1 MARTLKFTSPYVCG
15 ILVLLAGCG
24 GANVSAPTRSSDTA
38 RVTAG
43 TAITKAEFITQAD
56 VICEETDARQAA
68 AVEAHLG
75 SSNPNQHELEQA
87 IEKYAL
93 PPIKEEVDEL
103 EGLEVPAGERV
114 QIRAIL
120 QGIKG
125 AVRRAEADPGSVVS
139 GSGPFASV
147 EKLGRKF
154 GFAACSTP
162 A

>member
-1 MARTLKFTSPYVCG
+1 MARTIKITSLYLCG
-15 ILVLLAGCG
+15 IVVLLAGCG
-24 GANVSAPTRSSDTA
+24 GASLSAPARSSGTA
-38 RVTAG
+38 RVTGG
-43 TAITKAEFITQAD
+43 TAITKAEFIKQAD
-56 VICEETDARQAA
+56 AICEKTDATQTA
-68 AVEAHLG
+68 AVEAQLG
-75 SSNPNQHELEQA
+75 SSNPNHHEVEQA

-103 EGLEVPAGERV
+103 EGLEVPAGDRV

-120 QGIKG
+120 RGIKG

-147 EKLGRKF
+147 EKLGREF